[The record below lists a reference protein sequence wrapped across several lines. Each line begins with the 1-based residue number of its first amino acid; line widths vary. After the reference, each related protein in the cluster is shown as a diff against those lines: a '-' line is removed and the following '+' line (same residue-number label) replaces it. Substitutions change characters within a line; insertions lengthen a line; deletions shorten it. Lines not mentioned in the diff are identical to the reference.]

1 MEYLGQLI
9 YFASTD
15 NNMFVKLGIDWTSLI
30 LQILAFVVLAFILAK
45 FAYPSISKLLDQHE
59 EQLERSN
66 KLIHEA
72 TKRAEEAEIEVKE
85 LLDKARRD
93 SLAII
98 KTAKDEAAQI
108 TDDAHEKAKKRSE
121 DLLDNA
127 KEQIERDIK
136 TARESLRKEVIDLVI
151 LATEKV
157 TKNVLDK
164 KVDKKLVEKSLEDL
178 RKNDE

>member
-72 TKRAEEAEIEVKE
+72 TKRAKEAEIEVKE

-98 KTAKDEAAQI
+98 KTAK
-108 TDDAHEKAKKRSE
+108 KRSE

-136 TARESLRKEVIDLVI
+136 AARESLRKEVIDLVI

>member
-72 TKRAEEAEIEVKE
+72 TKRAKEAEIEVKE

-136 TARESLRKEVIDLVI
+136 AARESLRKEVIDLVI

>member
-98 KTAKDEAAQI
+98 KAAKDEAAQI

-136 TARESLRKEVIDLVI
+136 AARESLRKEVIDLVI

-164 KVDKKLVEKSLEDL
+164 KVNKKLVEKSLEDL

>member
-85 LLDKARRD
+85 LLDKTRRD

-136 TARESLRKEVIDLVI
+136 AARESLRKEVIDLVI